1 MEPMNPLQIAI
12 KAAGSQQALA
22 DALGI
27 RSASISGWKKTG
39 RIPAERVLAVE
50 AVTRISRAVLRP
62 DLYGAPQLPASAL
75 VTPGCKHRSVHPK
88 PNRTQPS
95 TRGTTK

>member
-1 MEPMNPLQIAI
+1 MTPLQIAI

-27 RSASISGWKKTG
+27 RSASISGWKKVG

-50 AVTRISRAVLRP
+50 AVTRISRDVLRP
-62 DLYGAPQLPASAL
+62 DLYGAPQLPDYNASAL
-75 VTPGCKHRSVHPK
+75 VAPDRKHRFSHPK
-88 PNRTQPS
+88 QNRHVR
-95 TRGTTK
+95 RGASS

>member
-1 MEPMNPLQIAI
+1 MNPLQIAI

-27 RSASISGWKKTG
+27 RSASISGWKKVG

-50 AVTRISRAVLRP
+50 AVTRISRTVLRP
-62 DLYGAPQLPASAL
+62 DLYGAPQLPASSL
-75 VTPGCKHRSVHPK
+75 VAPDRKHRSVHPK
-88 PNRTQPS
+88 QNRNVR
-95 TRGTTK
+95 RGTSS